1 MAKLDQE
8 NTPSENAAIAE
19 PKPAQPGAVSFPPE
33 RHGAAVEAVL
43 LAVDKPL
50 SPAKVA
56 QAIGIADPA
65 AVRTLIHELN
75 EAYESSGRSFRI
87 EQVAGGY
94 RILTLPEFAPA
105 VAAIRG
111 LRESAKLSRAAVETL
126 AIIAYKQPIT
136 RVQVEAIRGVAC
148 GEVIRTLL
156 DRRLVAIVGRA
167 EELGRPMLYGTSKQ
181 FLETFG
187 LSSTKDLPR
196 VTDLFPGADP
206 GVADQK
212 AGPAP
217 EIAESVDEPV
227 DERAA
232 EPEDASPDE
241 PS

>member
-1 MAKLDQE
+1 MAKTDPKHNQ
-8 NTPSENAAIAE
+8 SENAAIAE
-19 PKPAQPGAVSFPPE
+19 HKPPQPGAVSFPPE
-33 RHGAAVEAVL
+33 RRAAAVEAVL

-50 SPAKVA
+50 SPAKIA
-56 QAIGIADPA
+56 QAIGADDPA

-75 EAYESSGRSFRI
+75 ESYESSGRAFRI

-94 RILTLPEFAPA
+94 RILTLPDFAPA

-136 RVQVEAIRGVAC
+136 RAQIEAIRGVSC

-156 DRRLVAIVGRA
+156 DRRLVAIAGRA
-167 EELGRPMLYGTSKQ
+167 EELGRPMLYATSKH

-206 GVADQK
+206 AAADSK
-212 AGPAP
+212 PGPTHDAP
-217 EIAESVDEPV
+217 EPTEPS
-227 DERAA
+227 D
-232 EPEDASPDE
+232 DE

>member
-1 MAKLDQE
+1 MAKNDKEHAQP
-8 NTPSENAAIAE
+8 TPQSENAAIAE
-19 PKPAQPGAVSFPPE
+19 SKPSPAGAVSFAPE
-33 RHGAAVEAVL
+33 RRAAAVEAVL

-56 QAIGIADPA
+56 QAIGIDDPA

-75 EAYESSGRSFRI
+75 ESYEASGRSFRI

-136 RVQVEAIRGVAC
+136 RVQVEAIRGVAS

-156 DRRLVAIVGRA
+156 DRRLVAIIGRA

-196 VTDLFPGADP
+196 VTDLFPGTDPTAADE
-206 GVADQK
+206 K
-212 AGPAP
+212 AGPTHTTSANP
-217 EIAESVDEPV
+217 
-227 DERAA
+227 A
-232 EPEDASPDE
+232 EPDDASSDE